1 MRTTTIPA
9 LLLACSGAAIAPHS
23 DVGRSGAVCAI
34 GWQRDFA
41 RAQASAH
48 ETGRP
53 ILLLFQEVP
62 G

>member
-1 MRTTTIPA
+1 MRTTTTPA
-9 LLLACSGAAIAPHS
+9 LLLACAGAAIAQTAPEPATTEW
-23 DVGRSGAVCAI
+23 GAI